1 MFQKMF
7 QLTVLRNCLIK
18 MFPINIIKKLYNE
31 NVPVNSISSIKKLYF
46 KNVPIN
52 NNKLHNKNVPIK
64 SI

>member
-1 MFQKMF
+1 MFQ
-7 QLTVLRNCLIK
+7 K

>member
-1 MFQKMF
+1 MF
-7 QLTVLRNCLIK
+7 QLTVLRNCIRK

-31 NVPVNSISSIKKLYF
+31 NVPVNSTSSIKKLYF